1 MNTDIAVAAAIA
13 AALCNGIAAVP
24 QKVSANKAKPIKSL
38 DPSVLVKL
46 LKQTPYLFGVILDV
60 LAGLFTLIAVHS
72 LPLFIV
78 QAVIASGVVITAF
91 IERIVFGRK
100 LPGQIY
106 LATVLVLIGLSML
119 ALASHNEN
127 AASVSKSVR
136 LFVGFFPI
144 ILLAFG
150 GPFIKSRSKL
160 SATALALLS
169 GIGFGGVSVIGRIVN
184 YPNPIWL
191 VITMPLM
198 YSLAIYAIIGM
209 LFFTA
214 ALQRTL
220 ATSVNGLMVAS
231 QTIFPLSVGILL
243 LGDTARNNLWVLVYA
258 GCIATVAGCMYISFA
273 SSRIAR

>member
-1 MNTDIAVAAAIA
+1 VNTDIAVAAAIA
-13 AALCNGIAAVP
+13 AALCNGVAAVP
-24 QKVSANKAKPIKSL
+24 QKVSANKAKLIKSL

-46 LKQTPYLFGVILDV
+46 LKQSPYLFGIILDI
-60 LAGLFTLIAVHS
+60 LAGFLTLVAVHS

-91 IERIVFGRK
+91 IERIVFRRK

-127 AASVSKSVR
+127 AASISSSIQM
-136 LFVGFFPI
+136 FVGFFPFVLI
-144 ILLAFG
+144 ILGA
-150 GPFIKSRSKL
+150 PFIKSKSRFS
-160 SATALALLS
+160 STALALLS
-169 GIGFGGVSVIGRIVN
+169 GIGFGGVSVIGRIII
-184 YPNPIWL
+184 YPNPIWQ
-191 VITMPLM
+191 VITMPLI
-198 YSLAIYAIIGM
+198 YSLAAYAVIGM

-243 LGDTARNNLWVLVYA
+243 LGDTAKNNLWVLVYS
-258 GCIATVAGCMYISFA
+258 GCLATVAGCMYISFA
-273 SSRIAR
+273 SSKITR